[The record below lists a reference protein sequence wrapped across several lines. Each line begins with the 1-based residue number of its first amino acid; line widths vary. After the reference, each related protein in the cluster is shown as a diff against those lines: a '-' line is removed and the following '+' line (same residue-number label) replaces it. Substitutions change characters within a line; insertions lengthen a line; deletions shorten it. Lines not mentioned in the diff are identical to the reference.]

1 MDESK
6 IIESYNE
13 GVAEIISMMKE
24 LNIGLISQ
32 VNSLNQEIKTL
43 REENLSLI
51 SRNAELEAKA
61 KKNSKIVVNHH
72 QLIIIKTPHNILEAD
87 SILRGTKFSFYCQ
100 VFLQNK

>member
-13 GVAEIISMMKE
+13 GVTEIISMMKE

-43 REENLSLI
+43 NEEIKTLIEENLSLI

-61 KKNSKIVVNHH
+61 KKTAK
-72 QLIIIKTPHNILEAD
+72 
-87 SILRGTKFSFYCQ
+87 
-100 VFLQNK
+100 